1 MLVNKSTDRLWKI
14 TETSGVERS
23 LFRNNDAGGRSSFVR
38 LKQQAQVPRH
48 THHGQEEVVVLSGTV
63 LIGGVELVEG
73 DYLFTQPGEE
83 PDALLPLPMQSSS
96 SLRRRVR
103 RWLNNSL
110 RRARRIVL
118 TDDDNGFSDVVDA
131 EQWLLNQGRVGKKAT
146 TD

>member
-1 MLVNKSTDRLWKI
+1 M
-14 TETSGVERS
+14 
-23 LFRNNDAGGRSSFVR
+23 
-38 LKQQAQVPRH
+38 
-48 THHGQEEVVVLSGTV
+48 LSGTV